1 MIVSSLNFLKSNKTI
16 FLFFSIIFLG
26 ILISLTLKNFRTI
39 PDSEEIKETILKV
52 KTKNILLENLKIE
65 ERAFGE
71 VRGKKQAII
80 RAPLGGVIKEFSDN
94 LDDGKFVKKGT
105 YLYQID
111 PFNFNQKVIENEAL
125 ILGLQADISAAKAS
139 YIEAKL
145 QRQIAEKNYIRRKSL
160 LGNTVTQKAL
170 DDANDRLSIAKS
182 KEINGNQKISSNK
195 AKLDQAKVILA
206 LSKRQL
212 SDTTLLA
219 PFDGVLSNTQVDE
232 GSEVVRGD
240 KIAKITN
247 TEDLEVKFFIGE
259 SVFAKLSENNNLIGN
274 KIKIIWRVGASNREY
289 DGIIVRVDGVID
301 DKAAGL
307 NIYAKLNGVKD
318 SDPIRPGVFVEI
330 IVQGALVTESVI
342 LPEKS
347 IYNGNTIYILSDN
360 KLEAKQIMI
369 MGKIGR
375 NMIVKGKIN
384 NGDKVLLTRLTD
396 INKIKKVYSIDD
408 Y

>member
-330 IVQGALVTESVI
+330 IVQGALVTKSVI